1 MFEAELVKGNLLK
14 KILESIKE
22 LITDASF
29 DCSSTGIS
37 LQAMDSA
44 HVSLVHL
51 LLKADGF
58 DKYRCDKNLSLG
70 VNMLTVSKMLR
81 SVSQEDSITIKAM
94 EDADTVTFVIKGQ
107 HDSVSEFELK
117 LVEIE
122 TDQLGIPES
131 GFFFFLTFLEYSAVV
146 KMPSA
151 KFKKICS
158 DITLMGDT
166 CTISTSKKGVTFS
179 AKGEDISGSTTI
191 KQSGSVDVIS
201 FKIKKKLRN
210 LIPPPLILQKHFL

>member
-51 LLKADGF
+51 LLKSDGF

-94 EDADTVTFVIKGQ
+94 EDADTVAFVIKGQ

-131 GFFFFLTFLEYSAVV
+131 GNF
-146 KMPSA
+146 
-151 KFKKICS
+151 
-158 DITLMGDT
+158 
-166 CTISTSKKGVTFS
+166 
-179 AKGEDISGSTTI
+179 
-191 KQSGSVDVIS
+191 
-201 FKIKKKLRN
+201 
-210 LIPPPLILQKHFL
+210 

>member
-51 LLKADGF
+51 LLKSDGF

-131 GFFFFLTFLEYSAVV
+131 GNF
-146 KMPSA
+146 
-151 KFKKICS
+151 
-158 DITLMGDT
+158 
-166 CTISTSKKGVTFS
+166 
-179 AKGEDISGSTTI
+179 
-191 KQSGSVDVIS
+191 
-201 FKIKKKLRN
+201 
-210 LIPPPLILQKHFL
+210 

>member
-51 LLKADGF
+51 LLKSDGF

-131 GFFFFLTFLEYSAVV
+131 GNFWHFPIFLEYSAVV

-158 DITLMGDT
+158 DMALMGDT

-201 FKIKKKLRN
+201 FLKN
-210 LIPPPLILQKHFL
+210 